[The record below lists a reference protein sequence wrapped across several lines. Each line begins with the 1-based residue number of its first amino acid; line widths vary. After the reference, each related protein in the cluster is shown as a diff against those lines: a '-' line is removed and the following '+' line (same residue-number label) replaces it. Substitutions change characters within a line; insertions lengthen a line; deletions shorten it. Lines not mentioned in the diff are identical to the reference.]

1 MNELVNKSP
10 EFLKQKTFVYEEF
23 PILKNQTEK
32 NINKL
37 KGKLNKLESKVG
49 LTSIDSKKSKLGSML
64 GSKLFQPN
72 ETSLEDQ
79 ILETEREL
87 HLEEKKLSSQSNI
100 RLRDLVD
107 LEAVGKEA
115 RENLKEFYYSIEK
128 AESKMAKAQEEY
140 QKAISEY
147 KNLKGTSEEYIRVI
161 TNFEDMV
168 MKEGFTPLYSGHR
181 WTADLTSLLG
191 NLQEYRAKFD
201 VKTKHDWIKF

>member
-23 PILKNQTEK
+23 PTLKNQTEK

-37 KGKLNKLESKVG
+37 KGKLKKLESRVG

-72 ETSLEDQ
+72 APSLEDQ
-79 ILETEREL
+79 ILETEKEL
-87 HLEEKKLSSQSNI
+87 HLEEKKLLSQSNI

-115 RENLKEFYYSIEK
+115 RENLKEFYCSIEK
-128 AESKMAKAQEEY
+128 TELKMVKAQEEY

-147 KNLKGTSEEYIRVI
+147 KNLKDISEEYISVI
-161 TNFEDMV
+161 TNFEDTV
-168 MKEGFTPLYSGHR
+168 MKEGFTPLYAGHR
-181 WTADLTSLLG
+181 WTADLTSPLG
-191 NLQEYRAKFD
+191 NLQGYRAKFD
-201 VKTKHDWIKF
+201 VKSKHDRIKF